1 MALRTL
7 SLICLLACF
16 ALSGC
21 GRDTPQ
27 AALEKAVSLLQE
39 NLEAK
44 RTSEVLDQLHPQF
57 SAQNEYDRVW
67 AQRTMALMF
76 LRHKHVQIIA
86 LGKQSR
92 IDPTYQ
98 DKGHTQAEVT
108 MAGAEGLIPD
118 SARHYRVNLEWWL
131 EDGEWKLARLNWK

>member
-1 MALRTL
+1 MALRAL
-7 SLICLLACF
+7 SLICLMTCLV
-16 ALSGC
+16 LSGC
-21 GRDTPQ
+21 GRDSPLT
-27 AALEKAVSLLQE
+27 ALEKAVNQLQE

-44 RTSEVLDQLHPQF
+44 RTGDVLDQLHNQF
-57 SAQNEYDRVW
+57 SANQQYDRDW
-67 AQRTMALMF
+67 AKRTMALMF

-98 DKGHTQAEVT
+98 DKGHTEAEVT

-118 SARHYRVNLEWWL
+118 SARHYRVTLEWWL